1 MKTHEICIGE
11 ERRESVRAAS
21 LNGLDYVEV
30 TGDDQR
36 TIAVYFLGKAP
47 PAIEAEGHPRP
58 PITKRNVRI
67 EGGRRIRNVRVVDVS
82 IHRNEHPREDDWME
96 ITVDKAGDFS
106 PYTLRLVE
114 TDERGH
120 PIIDRDKFGRE
131 QFRPFHGF
139 DPRYAELE
147 FSFKPGCPADLDC
160 KIEQI
165 CPPTKRVEPEINYL
179 AKDYASFRQL
189 ILDRLALIMPD
200 WRERRVPDIGIALVE
215 ILAYAGDYL
224 SYYQDAVGTEAY
236 LDTARKRISVRRHT
250 RLVDY
255 FLHEGCNARAWI
267 FVWTTAEELTFKRNE
282 IAFITVPDGAA
293 ANGGRP
299 LEASEVDKLPAG
311 SFEYFE
317 PMADEVRFHEMY
329 NELRFYTWGDL
340 QCCLP
345 RGSTSATL
353 MDEWVPGKKTDP
365 DPDEKPHDA
374 YCPPPSPEEPPPPTR
389 KLGLKCGDFLLFEEL
404 IGPKTGV
411 IADRDPT
418 RRHVVRLTRVTP
430 IEDPLYRKK
439 LPGYT
444 KDFATPLIEIEWCPE
459 DALPFPLCISVI
471 GPADVDPS
479 QLPCRL
485 IENVSVARG
494 NVILVDHGRTYEQ
507 PPFEDK
513 VPAES
518 SEVFC
523 KGEGRVS
530 ETIITPGRFR
540 SHLARGPLVFAEP
553 LGKNAPDNCC
563 SEHDLCRSMSASAL
577 LSQNLRRTVPAVK
590 LTNTTSEPREWR
602 PRADLLSSGG
612 DEAHFVVE
620 VDDEGIAHL
629 RFGDGETGRMPDAGT
644 IFQATYRI
652 GGGVAGNVGAEAIKQ
667 IVWPGKRTISG
678 ETLSPRNPLAAR
690 GGTAPEPIA
699 EAKLFAP
706 RAFRKDL
713 QRAIIPEDYAAIV
726 MREFPAQ
733 VQRAGAELRWTG
745 GWYAVRVAID
755 PLGTLEVSPTLL
767 ERIKKLLRRYRRM
780 GHDVQVVPA
789 RYVPIEIAMIICV
802 QPHFLRGHVEVEL
815 LDVFQSGLRTNGEP
829 GFFHP
834 DNLTFGDSIYLSR
847 LVAAAQAVEGV
858 ESVQVKTLQR
868 LFVGANRELERGFL
882 PIGPLEVAHLDADP
896 INPENGKLQ
905 LDLKGGR

>member
-1 MKTHEICIGE
+1 MKTPEICLGE
-11 ERRESVRAAS
+11 ERREKVRAAS

-30 TGDDQR
+30 TGDDLR

-47 PAIEAEGHPRP
+47 PAIEVEGHPPRP

-67 EGGRRIRNVRVVDVS
+67 EGGRRIRDIGVKDVS
-82 IHRNEHPREDDWME
+82 IHRNAHPREDDWME
-96 ITVDKAGDFS
+96 ITVDKGGDFS

-120 PIIDRDKFGRE
+120 PIIDRDESGRE

-165 CPPTKRVEPEINYL
+165 CPATKRVEPEINYL

-200 WRERRVPDIGIALVE
+200 WRERHVPDIGIALVE

-255 FLHEGCNARAWI
+255 YLHEGCNARAWV
-267 FVWTTAEELTFKRNE
+267 FVHVTARDQTFERGE
-282 IAFITVPDGAA
+282 IAFITAPDGTL
-293 ANGGRP
+293 ANSGRA
-299 LEASEVDKLPAG
+299 LDADELNKLPAG

-317 PMADEVRFHEMY
+317 PMAEKVRFREAH
-329 NELRFYTWGDL
+329 NELCFYTWGDL

-353 MDEWVPGKKTDP
+353 RDEWVPSERTDP
-365 DPDEKPHDA
+365 VPDEKAPDA
-374 YCPPPSPEEPPPPTR
+374 YCPPSPLELPPPTR
-389 KLGLKCGDFLLFEEL
+389 KLDLKPDDFLLFEEV
-404 IGPKTGV
+404 IGPKTGNP
-411 IADRDPT
+411 ADKDPT

-430 IEDPLYRKK
+430 IEDPLYRET
-439 LPGYT
+439 PTGYAE
-444 KDFATPLIEIEWCPE
+444 DFPRPLIEIEWAPE

-471 GPADVDPS
+471 GPADVKPPD
-479 QLPCRL
+479 LPCRL
-485 IENVSVARG
+485 IGNVSIARG
-494 NVILVDHGRTYEQ
+494 NVILVDHGRTIEE
-507 PPFEDK
+507 PPFDPVTTERSD
-513 VPAES
+513 
-518 SEVFC
+518 VFC
-523 KGEGRVS
+523 EGEGRVS
-530 ETIITPGRFR
+530 ETTITPGKFR
-540 SHLARGPLVFAEP
+540 PHLQRGPLVFAEP
-553 LGKNAPDNCC
+553 LAKDAP
-563 SEHDLCRSMSASAL
+563 ASTL
-577 LSQNLRRTVPAVK
+577 LLQNLRQTVPAVR
-590 LTNTTSEPREWR
+590 LTSTASEPNEWL
-602 PRADLLSSGG
+602 PRADLLSSEG
-612 DEAHFVVE
+612 DAQHFVVE
-620 VDDEGIAHL
+620 IDDEGIAHL
-629 RFGDGETGRMPDAGT
+629 RFGDGETGRMPEAGMV
-644 IFQATYRI
+644 FSATYRV
-652 GGGVAGNVGAEAIKQ
+652 GGGVEGNVGAEAISQ
-667 IVWPGKRTISG
+667 VIWPGKRTISG
-678 ETLSPRNPLAAR
+678 ETLWPRNPLAAR

-699 EAKLFAP
+699 EARLFAP
-706 RAFRKDL
+706 RAFRKEL

-745 GWYAVRVAID
+745 GWYAVHVAID
-755 PLGTLEVSPTLL
+755 PRGTLEASPALL
-767 ERIKKLLRRYRRM
+767 ERIEKLLRRYRRM
-780 GHDVQVVPA
+780 GHDVQVISA

-802 QPHFLRGHVEVEL
+802 QPHFLRGHVEAEL

-834 DNLTFGDSIYLSR
+834 DKLTFGDSIYVSR

-868 LFVGANRELERGFL
+868 LFVGANRELERGLL
-882 PIGPLEVAHLDADP
+882 PIGPLEVARLDADP
-896 INPENGKLQ
+896 INPENGKLK
-905 LDLKGGR
+905 LDLRGGR

>member
-11 ERRESVRAAS
+11 ERRESVRGAS
-21 LNGLDYVEV
+21 LNGFDYVEV

-47 PAIEAEGHPRP
+47 PAIEVEGHPRP

-67 EGGRRIRNVRVVDVS
+67 EGGRRIRNVRVLDVS

-120 PIIDRDKFGRE
+120 PIVDRDESGRE

-139 DPRYAELE
+139 DPRYTELE

-165 CPPTKRVEPEINYL
+165 CPPEKRVEPEINYL

-200 WRERRVPDIGIALVE
+200 WRERHVPDIGVALVE
-215 ILAYAGDYL
+215 VLAYAGDYL

-236 LDTARKRISVRRHT
+236 LDTARERISVRRHT

-255 FLHEGCNARAWI
+255 YLHEGCNARAWI

-282 IAFITVPDGAA
+282 IAFITVPDGTP

-317 PMADEVRFHEMY
+317 PMADEVRFREMY
-329 NELRFYTWGDL
+329 NELRFYTWGDF

-353 MDEWVPGKKTDP
+353 VDGWVPGKKTDP
-365 DPDEKPHDA
+365 PPGEKPHDA
-374 YCPPPSPEEPPPPTR
+374 YCPPSHAEPEPPTR
-389 KLGLKCGDFLLFEEL
+389 KLDLKCGDFLLFEEV
-404 IGPKTGV
+404 IGPKTGNE
-411 IADRDPT
+411 ADRDPT
-418 RRHVVRLTRVTP
+418 RRHVVCLTRVTP

-444 KDFATPLIEIEWCPE
+444 KDFATPLIEIEWCPQ

-479 QLPCRL
+479 QSPCRL

-494 NVILVDHGRTYEQ
+494 NVILVDHGQTYEQ
-507 PPFEDK
+507 PPFQDK
-513 VPAES
+513 VPVES

-523 KGEGRVS
+523 EGEGRVS

-540 SHLARGPLVFAEP
+540 PHLARGPLVFAEP
-553 LGKNAPDNCC
+553 LGKNPPDNCC
-563 SEHDLCRSMSASAL
+563 SEHDLCRSMSASNL
-577 LSQNLRRTVPAVK
+577 LIQDPHRAVPSVK
-590 LTNTTSEPREWR
+590 LTSANSESNEWL
-602 PRADLLSSGG
+602 PRADLLSSES
-612 DEAHFVVE
+612 DAQHFVVE
-620 VDDEGIAHL
+620 IDDEGIAHL
-629 RFGDGETGRMPDAGT
+629 RFGDGDTGRMPEAGT

-652 GGGVAGNVGAEAIKQ
+652 GGGVAGNIGAEAIKQ
-667 IVWPGKRTISG
+667 IVWPGKRTVSG
-678 ETLSPRNPLAAR
+678 ETLRPRNPLPAR
-690 GGTAPEPIA
+690 GGTQPEPIA

-706 RAFRKDL
+706 RAFRKEL
-713 QRAIIPEDYAAIV
+713 QRAIVAEDYAAIV

-745 GWYAVRVAID
+745 GWYSVRVAID
-755 PLGTLEVSPTLL
+755 PRGTLEASRALFEEI
-767 ERIKKLLRRYRRM
+767 ERKLQRYRRM
-780 GHDVQVVPA
+780 GHDVQVVGA
-789 RYVPIEIAMIICV
+789 RYVPVEIEMTICV
-802 QPHFLRGHVEVEL
+802 QPHFLRGHVEAAL
-815 LDVFQSGLRTNGEP
+815 LDVFHSGLRTNGEP

-834 DNLTFGDSIYLSR
+834 DNLTFGDSIFLSR
-847 LVAAAQAVEGV
+847 LVAAAQAIEGV
-858 ESVQVKTLQR
+858 ESVQVTK
-868 LFVGANRELERGFL
+868 LERRFEGKNHEIERGVL
-882 PIGPLEVAHLDADP
+882 PIGLLEVARLDGDP
-896 INPENGKLQ
+896 INPENGTLKF
-905 LDLKGGR
+905 DLKGGR

>member
-47 PAIEAEGHPRP
+47 PAIEAEGQPPRP

-120 PIIDRDKFGRE
+120 PIIDRDESGRE

-139 DPRYAELE
+139 DSRYAELE
-147 FSFKPGCPADLDC
+147 FSFKPGCPTDLDC
-160 KIEQI
+160 KIALI
-165 CPPTKRVEPEINYL
+165 CPPEKRVEPEINYL

-200 WRERRVPDIGIALVE
+200 WRERHVPDIGIALVE
-215 ILAYAGDYL
+215 VLAYAGDYL

-255 FLHEGCNARAWI
+255 YLHEGCNARAWV
-267 FVWTTAEELTFKRNE
+267 FVHITAEDQTFKREE
-282 IAFITVPDGAA
+282 IAFITPSDVGLPNGEHVLGADE
-293 ANGGRP
+293 
-299 LEASEVDKLPAG
+299 LDKLPAG

-317 PMADEVRFHEMY
+317 PMAEEVRFCQAH
-329 NELRFYTWGDL
+329 NEIGFYTWGDL

-353 MDEWVPGKKTDP
+353 RDEWVSSERTKSAN
-365 DPDEKPHDA
+365 DEEVADDV
-374 YCPPPSPEEPPPPTR
+374 CPPSHPESPPPTR
-389 KLGLKCGDFLLFEEL
+389 KLSLKPGDYLLFEEV
-404 IGPKTGV
+404 IGPKTGNP
-411 IADRDPT
+411 ADKDPA
-418 RRHVVRLTRVTP
+418 RRHVVRLIEVTE
-430 IEDPLYRKK
+430 IEDPLYRET
-439 LPGYT
+439 LPDHAE
-444 KDFATPLIEIEWCPE
+444 DFSTPLIEIEWAPE
-459 DALPFPLCISVI
+459 DALPFPLCISAI
-471 GPADVDPS
+471 GPADVRPP

-485 IENVSVARG
+485 IENISVARG
-494 NVILVDHGRTYEQ
+494 NVILVDHGRTIEER
-507 PPFEDK
+507 PPFDP
-513 VPAES
+513 VPTERS
-518 SEVFC
+518 DVFC
-523 KGEGRVS
+523 EGEGRVS
-530 ETIITPGRFR
+530 ETTTTPGKFR
-540 SHLARGPLVFAEP
+540 PHLQRGPLVFAEP
-553 LGKNAPDNCC
+553 LTKDAP
-563 SEHDLCRSMSASAL
+563 ASNL
-577 LSQNLRRTVPAVK
+577 LTQNPRRTVPSVK
-590 LTNTTSEPREWR
+590 LTTATSEPNEWL
-602 PRADLLSSGG
+602 PRADLLSSES
-612 DEAHFVVE
+612 DAQHFVVE
-620 VDDEGIAHL
+620 IDDEGIGQL
-629 RFGDGETGRMPDAGT
+629 RFGDGETGRMPEAGMV
-644 IFQATYRI
+644 FNATYRI
-652 GGGVAGNVGAEAIKQ
+652 GGGVAGNVGAETISQ
-667 IVWPGKRTISG
+667 IVWPGER
-678 ETLSPRNPLAAR
+678 TLSGDTLHARNPLSAR

-706 RAFRKDL
+706 RAFRKEL
-713 QRAIIPEDYAAIV
+713 QRAIIAEDYAAIV
-726 MREFPAQ
+726 MREFPAL

-755 PLGTLEVSPTLL
+755 PRGTLAASPALL
-767 ERIKKLLRRYRRM
+767 ERIEKLLQRYRRM
-780 GHDVQVVPA
+780 GHDVQVVAA
-789 RYVPIEIAMIICV
+789 RYVPIEIEMTICV
-802 QPHFLRGHVEVEL
+802 QPHFLRGHVEAAL

-834 DNLTFGDSIYLSR
+834 DNLTFGDPIYLSR
-847 LVAAAQAVEGV
+847 LVAAAQAIEGV
-858 ESVQVKTLQR
+858 ESVQVTKLER
-868 LFVGANRELERGFL
+868 LFAGANREIELGFL
-882 PIGPLEVAHLDADP
+882 PIGPLEVARLDADP
-896 INPENGKLQ
+896 INPENGKLK

>member
-47 PAIEAEGHPRP
+47 PAIEVEGHPRP

-67 EGGRRIRNVRVVDVS
+67 EGGRRIWNVRVVDVS

-114 TDERGH
+114 TDDRGH

-139 DPRYAELE
+139 DPRYAKLE

-160 KIEQI
+160 KVEQI
-165 CPPTKRVEPEINYL
+165 CPPEKRVEPEINYL

-189 ILDRLALIMPD
+189 IFDRLALIMPD
-200 WRERRVPDIGIALVE
+200 WRERHVPDIGVALVE
-215 ILAYAGDYL
+215 VFAYAGDYL
-224 SYYQDAVGTEAY
+224 SYYQDAVATEAY
-236 LDTARKRISVRRHT
+236 LDTARERISVRRHT

-267 FVWTTAEELTFKRNE
+267 FVRTTAEELTFKRKE
-282 IAFITVPDGAA
+282 IAFITVPDGTA

-299 LEASEVDKLPAG
+299 LEANEVDKLPAG

-317 PMADEVRFHEMY
+317 PMADEVRFREMY

-353 MDEWVPGKKTDP
+353 VDEWVPGKKTNP
-365 DPDEKPHDA
+365 EPDEKPHDA
-374 YCPPPSPEEPPPPTR
+374 SCPPPRPEEPPLPTR
-389 KLGLKCGDFLLFEEL
+389 KLDLKCGDFLLFEEV

-418 RRHVVRLTRVTP
+418 RQHVVCLTRVTP
-430 IEDPLYRKK
+430 TEDPLYRKK

-444 KDFATPLIEIEWCPE
+444 KDFATPLIEIEWCPQ

-471 GPADVDPS
+471 GPADVHPS
-479 QLPCRL
+479 QSPCRL
-485 IENVSVARG
+485 IENVSVAHG

-507 PPFEDK
+507 SPFEDE
-513 VPAES
+513 VPVES

-523 KGEGRVS
+523 EGEGRVS

-540 SHLARGPLVFAEP
+540 PNLARGPLVFAEP
-553 LGKNAPDNCC
+553 LAKNPPDNCC
-563 SEHDLCRSMSASAL
+563 SEHDLCRNISASTL
-577 LSQNLRRTVPAVK
+577 LIQDPHRAVPSVK
-590 LTNTTSEPREWR
+590 LTSANSEPNEWL
-602 PRADLLSSGG
+602 PRADLLSSES
-612 DEAHFVVE
+612 DAQHFVVE
-620 VDDEGIAHL
+620 IDDEGVAHL
-629 RFGDGETGRMPDAGT
+629 RFGDGDTGRMPEAGT

-652 GGGVAGNVGAEAIKQ
+652 GGGVAGNVGAETIKQ
-667 IVWPGKRTISG
+667 IVWPGKRTVSG
-678 ETLSPRNPLAAR
+678 ETLQPRNPLAAR
-690 GGTAPEPIA
+690 GGTEPEPIA

-706 RAFRKDL
+706 RAFRKEL
-713 QRAIIPEDYAAIV
+713 QRAITADDYAAIV

-745 GWYAVRVAID
+745 GWYSVRVAID
-755 PLGTLEVSPTLL
+755 PRGTVEASPALL
-767 ERIKKLLRRYRRM
+767 QEIGRKLQCYRRI
-780 GHDVQVVPA
+780 GHDVQVVLA
-789 RYVPIEIAMIICV
+789 RYVPIAIEMTVCV
-802 QPHFLRGHVEVEL
+802 QLHFLRGHVEAAL
-815 LDVFQSGLRTNGEP
+815 LDVFQSGLRRNGEP

-834 DNLTFGDSIYLSR
+834 DNLSFGDSIYLSG

-858 ESVQVKTLQR
+858 ESVQVTKLER
-868 LFVGANRELERGFL
+868 LFVGPNREIERGVL
-882 PIGPLEVAHLDADP
+882 LIGPLEVARLDADP
-896 INPENGKLQ
+896 INPENGTLKF
-905 LDLKGGR
+905 DLRGGR